1 MNRKIRE
8 RRKELKTTWI
18 GLRES
23 ANRTNSIE
31 KGVNL
36 RILEDKIYRLWKFYD
51 GIIKAF
57 DKIGGITYEQ

>member
-1 MNRKIRE
+1 MNIEIRK
-8 RRKELKTTWI
+8 RRTELKNTWV

-23 ANRTNSIE
+23 ANRSNNIE
-31 KGVNL
+31 KGVSL

-57 DKIGGITYEQ
+57 DKIGSVNYE